1 MPTSKY
7 SLPTTYLY
15 AAGFFFRSHNSTPS
29 QEIRRIL
36 GNPMIHYRIYNSPLV
51 PVPSQINP
59 VYTILSTFLKV
70 HIKIIFPLTHMC
82 QSGPLP
88 SGFPMKTIIHL
99 PINQANQMHQSLRFI
114 AQHVSGILMPIIRSL

>member
-1 MPTSKY
+1 MPSSKY
-7 SLPTTYLY
+7 YLRTTYLY
-15 AAGFFFRSHNSTPS
+15 AARFFFRRHNSTPS

-51 PVPSQINP
+51 PVLSQINP
-59 VYTILSTFLKV
+59 VYAILSAFLKV

-88 SGFPMKTIIHL
+88 SSFYMKTIIHL
-99 PINQANQMHQSLRFI
+99 QINQANQMYQSLRFI
-114 AQHVSGILMPIIRSL
+114 AQYVSGILMPIIRSL